1 MYAAARHHP
10 RTHERPTRRPAIARV
25 FLSYTRLDLRK
36 ARKIARR
43 LWQSDVAVAMYNPHE
58 PWDDPIREMH
68 ALAASSTCVVWFS
81 NGRPPTDWIL
91 PELERAAS
99 CEVPVLDL
107 ASVTDLSGV
116 IDAIRAGD
124 WRRNVADR
132 FHPGPLP
139 EPDGTVAGDLKKL
152 EALFYRQAGERGEFI
167 EKHAKLARMESNADD
182 DNRTLSLFFTCAPI
196 AVCVVLLLLALIALF
211 FSMSVAGLLLG
222 LTLACVAITPR
233 IWRYANRFD
242 GKTSLRHRL

>member
-1 MYAAARHHP
+1 MYAAARSHP
-10 RTHERPTRRPAIARV
+10 RTHERPTRKPAIATV
-25 FLSYTRLDLRK
+25 FLSYTRPDVLK

-43 LWQSDVAVAMYNPHE
+43 LWQSDIAVAMYNPHE
-58 PWDDPIREMH
+58 PWDDPIHEMH

-107 ASVTDLSGV
+107 ASIADLPGV
-116 IDAIRAGD
+116 IDAIRARD

-139 EPDGTVAGDLKKL
+139 QPDGTVAGDLKQL
-152 EALFYRQAGERGEFI
+152 EALFHRQAGERSDFI
-167 EKHAKLARMESNADD
+167 REHAKLARMESDADEG
-182 DNRTLSLFFTCAPI
+182 NRALSVALTCAPI
-196 AVCVVLLLLALIALF
+196 AACMVLLLATLIALF
-211 FSMSVAGLLLG
+211 FSVSVAGVLFG
-222 LTLACVAITPR
+222 LMLACAAVTPR
-233 IWRYANRFD
+233 IWRWANRYD
-242 GKTSLRHRL
+242 GKTSLRYWL